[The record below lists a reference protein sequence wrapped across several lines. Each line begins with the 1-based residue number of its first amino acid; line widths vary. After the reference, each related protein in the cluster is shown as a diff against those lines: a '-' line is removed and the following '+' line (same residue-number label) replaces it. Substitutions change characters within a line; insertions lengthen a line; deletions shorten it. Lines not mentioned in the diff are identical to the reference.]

1 MEFFT
6 KYFVYWTPVPGVV
19 SDNPK
24 PESREYSSRQWA
36 ERRTEAQFPGW
47 ESKLLSVTA
56 LTESD
61 CDEVI
66 EEVRRSN
73 DN

>member
-6 KYFVYWTPVPGVV
+6 KFLVYWSQDPGVI
-19 SDNPK
+19 SDTPK

-36 ERRTEAQFPGW
+36 EKRAAEKFEGW
-47 ESKLLSVTA
+47 EPKMLSVTA
-56 LTESD
+56 PSEAD